1 MNKHSLPAAALFTG
15 IFFASFFLEG
25 HGAMF
30 VNGPALL
37 IVSCGTLGAIFLCY
51 PADDIWAAL
60 RVTGNLHRNPPL
72 RAEEVV
78 NTLLETALYTRG
90 KGVLALEDASEQAS
104 IGFLKRALGLLLD
117 GFNDEELTDML
128 YTEMFQF
135 KQRRAQFE
143 RMFRQAALFA
153 PAFGVAGS
161 VIGLINMLAGITNPD
176 VILHT
181 IPVALTSPLYG
192 IVLANAVFFPIAE
205 SIHNKTQKELLIQ
218 MLITE
223 GVQIIRTEQNPRRL
237 ATKLESLLTP
247 SARTHENRSLKEIR
261 DTLAAHRETAGAPP
275 VHWLDEPT
283 PR

>member
-1 MNKHSLPAAALFTG
+1 VKKHSLLAVTLFTG

-30 VNGPALL
+30 VNGAALL

-51 PADDIWAAL
+51 PTDDIWAAL
-60 RVTGNLHRNPPL
+60 RVTRNLHRNPPP
-72 RAEEVV
+72 RSEEVI

-90 KGVLALEDASEQAS
+90 KGVFALEDMSEQATIS
-104 IGFLKRALGLLLD
+104 FLKRALGLLLD
-117 GFNDEELTDML
+117 GFSGEELADILHAEML
-128 YTEMFQF
+128 QF

-176 VILHT
+176 VILQT

-192 IVLANAVFFPIAE
+192 IVLANAVCFPIAE

-218 MLITE
+218 MLIAD

-237 ATKLESLLTP
+237 ATRLESLLTP

-261 DTLAAHRETAGAPP
+261 DSLRAHRETAGAPP
-275 VHWLDEPT
+275 IHWIGEANT
-283 PR
+283 R